1 MAVFRAPWRA
11 PEIVVL
17 RREALNAGVDTPE
30 ASGPIASARVV
41 SIVMSKIDGL
51 GWAVLPGPPGD
62 VRSAP
67 QAATATEAAMIVRR
81 RKDVGVST
89 LTT

>member
-1 MAVFRAPWRA
+1 
-11 PEIVVL
+11 
-17 RREALNAGVDTPE
+17 
-30 ASGPIASARVV
+30 
-41 SIVMSKIDGL
+41 MSKIDGL